1 MTQFFKEKYPNKFE
15 TKDTSE
21 GYRRIVLEKLNIHDE
36 NFISMLK
43 KAISFEPINDIES
56 LSQKMYAILK
66 MTLISYQCRRIFS
79 ITSSRKIWQN
89 GLKENS
95 ENLKRYADN
104 MLR

>member
-1 MTQFFKEKYPNKFE
+1 M
-15 TKDTSE
+15 
-21 GYRRIVLEKLNIHDE
+21 I
-36 NFISMLK
+36 LK
-43 KAISFEPINDIES
+43 S

-95 ENLKRYADN
+95 VSLKRYADN